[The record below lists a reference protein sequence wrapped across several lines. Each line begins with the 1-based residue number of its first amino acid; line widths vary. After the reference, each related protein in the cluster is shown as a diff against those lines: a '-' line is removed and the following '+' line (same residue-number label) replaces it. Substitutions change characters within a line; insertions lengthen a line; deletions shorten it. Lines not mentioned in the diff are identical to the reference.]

1 MLLIFSFC
9 LFLIIINTKIMIKK
23 CLFILFTNFIV
34 NFCLQAQED
43 QVKFVGDRVYDFGTV
58 ENWNNPKAKF
68 IIKNTGFKPFMF
80 LHAYYEED
88 LKIEFTPEMVY
99 PGEETEVFATYFTIE
114 KGNFNRDFKLSASTT
129 SKPLT
134 LTIKGNIKSFSP
146 NALTVCPRIN
156 NEDKKEKRDNN
167 EFLNYK
173 YTIRFLD
180 KETKNPIHD
189 AKITV
194 SAQNGEKLKLETNKK
209 GEIEFNAIN
218 GTYSIIGLKDDYKM
232 LKDDLTIN
240 ANSNE
245 SVMYLTPLN
254 IAKANNYSIE
264 KDESKIVENNNKQ
277 VKVILKAFDSETK
290 EKLANVKIYIQ
301 GKKGESENIE
311 TGRNGEGET
320 ILKPDAY
327 IITAIKQG
335 YNLLKINE
343 IIDNN
348 NNEINLYLKPFE
360 LITNKV
366 NPSKEKD
373 RENELKITK
382 NQEAINKQNADKI
395 EREREQAQ
403 KQAEREREMKAD
415 AQKEKLEQ
423 AKRDRENELKITKNQ
438 EAINKQNADK
448 IEREREQ
455 AQKQAEREREMKADA
470 QKEKLEQ
477 AKRDRENE
485 LKITKNQEA
494 INKQNADKIERER
507 EQAQKQAEREREMK
521 ADAQK
526 EKLEQAKRDRE
537 NELKITKNQEAIN
550 KQNAEKIERE
560 REQAQKQAER
570 EREMKADAQKE
581 KLEQAKRDRENEL
594 KITKNQEAINKQ
606 NAEKIEREREQAQ
619 KQAEREREMKA
630 DAQKEKLEQAKRDRE
645 NELKM
650 AKAEQAEELERQKKL
665 NELKIK
671 QAKEANEIALK
682 QAEKEAKIEQER
694 QEKLAEQKAE
704 YEKKQ
709 LEREQKMNES
719 IANKKLDYMITVID
733 EDTNAPIVDAEVKI
747 VKPNGDKTSENTNK
761 KGAIDISGK
770 AGNYSISIMKPGY
783 NFVQKN
789 IGLSE
794 TEAVKQIFV
803 KAIKNNISN
812 NAQPM
817 LSFSNTTDS
826 RPKANDYS
834 KKVNYDE
841 AKSEVKPETKNATFS
856 KNETQPI
863 QNNENNVLASE
874 NEKLKLE
881 LEKLKMEKEN
891 LRLKNELEKL
901 KNESTP
907 ISNKNEI
914 RIETEEQQE
923 HKPAIAISTNEKKQ
937 VLQNEIDNNLRSL
950 EKENIIDKT
959 ENPND
964 IKSDESIVQKIVQEK
979 KEESAVK
986 IDKPKNSKPK
996 KQIITDE
1003 LDFFNAIAD
1012 NKVEIDTN
1020 SSLRIRP
1027 QMIPKLSNT
1036 LYGDNN
1042 VLLLIDISKS
1052 MKDEGKFNMLKT
1064 SLKNLIGALRDV
1076 DNIGIIAFNES
1087 VKIISE
1093 PKSAGNTAYFFDVI
1107 DTLSADGRTFGVQ
1120 GIEKAYEFVQQKFIF
1135 GGNNQIIV
1143 ATDGAFNGPN
1153 YSEERL
1159 NALIQQHAE
1168 QGIKM
1173 SILGFNV
1180 EREDESLIEKIAK
1193 KGKGNYLKVKNPKQ
1207 AESILIDEIKFQS
1220 KKP

>member
-1 MLLIFSFC
+1 
-9 LFLIIINTKIMIKK
+9 MIKK

-34 NFCLQAQED
+34 NFCLLAQED
-43 QVKFVGDRVYDFGTV
+43 QVKFVGDRVYDFGAV

-156 NEDKKEKRDNN
+156 NEDKKEKKDYN

-189 AKITV
+189 AKITI

-209 GEIEFNAIN
+209 GEVDFNAIN

-232 LKDDLTIN
+232 LKDDLSIN

-245 SVMYLTPLN
+245 SVMYLTPLD

-264 KDESKIVENNNKQ
+264 KGESKIIDNNNKQ
-277 VKVILKAFDSETK
+277 VKTILKAFDSETK

-301 GKKGESENIE
+301 GKKGESVNIE
-311 TGRNGEGET
+311 TGRNGEEET
-320 ILKPDAY
+320 LLKPDAY

-335 YNLLKINE
+335 YNLLKVNE

-348 NNEINLYLKPFE
+348 NNEVNLYLNPFE
-360 LITNKV
+360 LISNKV
-366 NPSKEKD
+366 NSSKEKD
-373 RENELKITK
+373 RENELKMAK
-382 NQEAINKQNADKI
+382 NQEAINKQNAD
-395 EREREQAQ
+395 R
-403 KQAEREREMKAD
+403 
-415 AQKEKLEQ
+415 
-423 AKRDRENELKITKNQ
+423 
-438 EAINKQNADK
+438 
-448 IEREREQ
+448 
-455 AQKQAEREREMKADA
+455 
-470 QKEKLEQ
+470 
-477 AKRDRENE
+477 
-485 LKITKNQEA
+485 
-494 INKQNADKIERER
+494 
-507 EQAQKQAEREREMK
+507 
-521 ADAQK
+521 
-526 EKLEQAKRDRE
+526 
-537 NELKITKNQEAIN
+537 
-550 KQNAEKIERE
+550 
-560 REQAQKQAER
+560 
-570 EREMKADAQKE
+570 
-581 KLEQAKRDRENEL
+581 
-594 KITKNQEAINKQ
+594 
-606 NAEKIEREREQAQ
+606 IEREREQAQ

-719 IANKKLDYMITVID
+719 IANRKLDYMITVID

-761 KGAIDISGK
+761 KGVIDISGK
-770 AGNYSISIMKPGY
+770 AGNYSISIMKLGY

-789 IGLSE
+789 IGFSE

-803 KAIKNNISN
+803 KAIKNNNSN
-812 NAQPM
+812 SAQPM
-817 LSFSNTTDS
+817 LSFSNTIDN
-826 RPKANDYS
+826 RPKTNDYS
-834 KKVNYDE
+834 KKVDYDKV
-841 AKSEVKPETKNATFS
+841 KSEIKPEEKDVEIL

-863 QNNENNVLASE
+863 QNNENIAVAIE

-891 LRLKNELEKL
+891 LRLKNELEQL
-901 KNESTP
+901 KNENLP
-907 ISNKNEI
+907 LSNKNEI
-914 RIETEEQQE
+914 KIETNEQQE
-923 HKPAIAISTNEKKQ
+923 TKPEIAISTKENAPIINNKEIYNNEQTSEKKH
-937 VLQNEIDNNLRSL
+937 LENNMEIPDEL
-950 EKENIIDKT
+950 EKDEVVIQKT
-959 ENPND
+959 PQAKTVNST
-964 IKSDESIVQKIVQEK
+964 IEK
-979 KEESAVK
+979 TDSQ
-986 IDKPKNSKPK
+986 NSKPK
-996 KQIITDE
+996 KQIVTDE
-1003 LDFFNAIAD
+1003 FDFFNAIAE

-1027 QMIPKLSNT
+1027 QMIPKLNKT

-1076 DNIGIIAFNES
+1076 DNIGIIAFNER

-1107 DTLSADGRTFGVQ
+1107 DTLNANGRTFGVQ
-1120 GIEKAYEFVQQKFIF
+1120 GIEKAYEFVQQKFIL

-1159 NALIQQHAE
+1159 NNLIQQYAE

-1180 EREDESLIEKIAK
+1180 EQEDESLIEKIAK